1 MFTQCPQ
8 CLTIYCVDGATLGA
22 ACGSVRCG
30 GCETIFD
37 AFATLV
43 EQLPP
48 EPVERLPVHAVQA
61 EAPHLSVP
69 VTRPE
74 PAQTPIVETV
84 ETPFVEPVQA
94 PFVEPPAPPRATR
107 TPPPTFARRR
117 GPRKPRNNGAWL
129 AACCVLMLTLGTQI
143 AWSQRAEWLDD
154 ARVRNVLD
162 PLCARL
168 SCRLPLRHDG
178 SALELLS
185 RDIQPHPSVPGA
197 LIISATLRN
206 DASFAQAYPTV
217 EVSLSNL
224 DDKTIAM
231 RRFQPR
237 DYVADARAIRQGIA
251 AGASASLVFEVAD
264 PGKNAVAF
272 EFKFE

>member
-1 MFTQCPQ
+1 MYTQCPQ
-8 CLTIYCVDGATLGA
+8 CLTIYRVDGETLGA

-30 GCETIFD
+30 ACETIFD

-48 EPVERLPVHAVQA
+48 EPIERLPVHATQA
-61 EAPHLSVP
+61 EAPHLSAP
-69 VTRPE
+69 VARS
-74 PAQTPIVETV
+74 
-84 ETPFVEPVQA
+84 EPVQA
-94 PFVEPPAPPRATR
+94 PFVEPPAPPRSTR

-117 GPRKPRNNGAWL
+117 GLRKPRKNGVWL
-129 AACCVLMLTLGTQI
+129 AACCVLMLTLGAQI
-143 AWSQRAEWLDD
+143 AWSQRAEWIDD
-154 ARVRNVLD
+154 AHVRNVLD

-168 SCRLPLRHDG
+168 SCRLPLRHDSG
-178 SALELLS
+178 TLELLS

>member
-1 MFTQCPQ
+1 MYTQCPQ
-8 CLTIYCVDGATLGA
+8 CLTIYRVDGATLGA

-30 GCETIFD
+30 SCETVFD

-43 EQLPP
+43 EQLPSD
-48 EPVERLPVHAVQA
+48 PVERLPVHAVQA
-61 EAPHLSVP
+61 EAPHLSMP

-74 PAQTPIVETV
+74 PVQ
-84 ETPFVEPVQA
+84 TPFVEAVQA

-117 GPRKPRNNGAWL
+117 GLRKPRRDGAWL
-129 AACCVLMLTLGTQI
+129 AACCMLMLTLGAQI
-143 AWSQRAEWLDD
+143 AWSQRAEWINDP
-154 ARVRNVLD
+154 RVRNVLD

-168 SCRLPLRHDG
+168 SCRLPLRRDG
-178 SALELLS
+178 ATLELLS